1 MDKTAWIVVT
11 LCTIGLVLLF
21 QKSAKEASEA
31 QEFAAEQAEIARMA
45 EAEENQAAGD
55 AEDPDVEEA
64 EVPAAPV
71 IPDNITQLPA
81 SELVLE
87 NDEAKYQF
95 SQVGGGVQHV
105 TLKSHR
111 AFPEG
116 QVVLNQNGKAPIGAL
131 TGRDALMATPIVY
144 EPTAAVDG
152 KIVFTGLNPD
162 TRIQITKT
170 YSQTDDPYTLDL
182 VVKLENKSGVNHSSS
197 DYYVHTGAIEHIH
210 HKELPIYLS
219 YSWCEDGEADKEAIN
234 WFNGGG
240 FIFKDPPQSVLEA
253 NGKALQWAG
262 PINQFYASL
271 IVPDETRPGSTWARR
286 SPVTLA
292 DAPDEP
298 EGTYH
303 SLYGAMSF
311 PEIMLADGESSSHKF
326 KIFTG
331 PRELKRMEALGH
343 NMKQVMHYDDMPVFG
358 GMFGIIPLLATT
370 LLKLMIWLAGI
381 FGNWGVAILIVTAII
396 RICIWPLHAKSTAT
410 MKRMSKLAPMMTELK
425 EKHADDPQKMQQ
437 ETMKLY
443 RDYGINPLGGCL
455 PVFLQLPIFLSFYK
469 MLQSAVELRDQ
480 HFLWVKDLAMP
491 DAIYNFENF
500 SLLGVSS
507 LNLMPLLMAIT
518 MIIQMKVGPKA
529 GDKMQQR
536 IFMFMPLIFLFIC
549 YNFASAL
556 ALYWTGQ
563 NIFSIAQTW
572 LMNRRPEPELV
583 KRPAKKRMSL
593 QDMQKARASGNKPEK
608 KTKKRKPRTGG

>member
-1 MDKTAWIVVT
+1 
-11 LCTIGLVLLF
+11 
-21 QKSAKEASEA
+21 
-31 QEFAAEQAEIARMA
+31 
-45 EAEENQAAGD
+45 
-55 AEDPDVEEA
+55 
-64 EVPAAPV
+64 
-71 IPDNITQLPA
+71 
-81 SELVLE
+81 
-87 NDEAKYQF
+87 
-95 SQVGGGVQHV
+95 
-105 TLKSHR
+105 
-111 AFPEG
+111 
-116 QVVLNQNGKAPIGAL
+116 
-131 TGRDALMATPIVY
+131 
-144 EPTAAVDG
+144 
-152 KIVFTGLNPD
+152 
-162 TRIQITKT
+162 
-170 YSQTDDPYTLDL
+170 
-182 VVKLENKSGVNHSSS
+182 
-197 DYYVHTGAIEHIH
+197 
-210 HKELPIYLS
+210 
-219 YSWCEDGEADKEAIN
+219 
-234 WFNGGG
+234 
-240 FIFKDPPQSVLEA
+240 
-253 NGKALQWAG
+253 
-262 PINQFYASL
+262 
-271 IVPDETRPGSTWARR
+271 
-286 SPVTLA
+286 
-292 DAPDEP
+292 
-298 EGTYH
+298 
-303 SLYGAMSF
+303 MSF
-311 PEIMLADGESSSHKF
+311 PEIMLADGASSTHKF

-343 NMKQVMHYDDMPVFG
+343 SLKEVMHYDDMPVFG

-491 DAIYNFENF
+491 DAVYHFQNF
-500 SLLGVSS
+500 SLFGVSS

-563 NIFSIAQTW
+563 NIFSIGQTW

-593 QDMQKARASGNKPEK
+593 QDMQKARAAGNKPEK
-608 KTKKRKPRTGG
+608 KPKKRKPRTGG